1 MNALV
6 FLLEKTELNDQSL
19 DRTTGVEIGQDLVAK
34 AKVVTGVSAPNLGPK
49 RDLVTGQISQDLAVI
64 TGREKDPNSGMTEEA
79 TSRNLVESVNLGKEA
94 IDQLLVETTKVEK
107 DPNLEIIQE
116 VLMIK
121 VGPHLAIAR
130 EDHLKNPVKVLPAA
144 IEMETQ
150 GSRVTGVIGPD
161 WVVQKKDLNQGAG
174 TSLSSREMV
183 DLTNRDPHLV
193 IREMTIQ
200 NSEIIIDLAA

>member
-64 TGREKDPNSGMTEEA
+64 TGR
-79 TSRNLVESVNLGKEA
+79 
-94 IDQLLVETTKVEK
+94 EK

-200 NSEIIIDLAA
+200 NSEITIDLAA